1 MSRLDKILTYLS
13 DIVKERLFELISN
26 FIDDLKSTIINHLLV
41 IKRIPFD
48 IINSSIFKTI
58 IDFLEKNEIIDI
70 FESNLG

>member
-26 FIDDLKSTIINHLLV
+26 FIDDLKSIIINHLLV

-58 IDFLEKNEIIDI
+58 MDFLGRNEIIDI
-70 FESNLG
+70 FEPNLG